1 MTAAKGKA
9 AIRIVLVED
18 HTVVREGTR
27 RLLDAE
33 PDLTVVG
40 EAADAVQAVR
50 LADQLWPDVVL
61 LDLRLGGGNSGL
73 EAARKMLRAVPR
85 VAILVLTGLDDPE
98 YVHAALDAGARGY
111 LLKTTTAT
119 ALSAAV
125 RRVHAGERVLDATIS
140 LTPTTGRHISRPK
153 VLDVLSDRER
163 AVLRLLGRGHTNA
176 EIATALGISVRT
188 AEGHVSHLLQKLNL
202 PSRAADICYGT
213 RQRLSDGNL
222 G

>member
-61 LDLRLGGGNSGL
+61 LDLRLGGNSGL

-85 VAILVLTGLDDPE
+85 G
-98 YVHAALDAGARGY
+98 
-111 LLKTTTAT
+111 
-119 ALSAAV
+119 
-125 RRVHAGERVLDATIS
+125 
-140 LTPTTGRHISRPK
+140 
-153 VLDVLSDRER
+153 
-163 AVLRLLGRGHTNA
+163 
-176 EIATALGISVRT
+176 
-188 AEGHVSHLLQKLNL
+188 
-202 PSRAADICYGT
+202 PSW
-213 RQRLSDGNL
+213 S
-222 G
+222 